1 MSTLHHTSYSSLVL
15 NAPAGPEKTLSV
27 LVLSFAMETRCR
39 YLSKKTFVEVM
50 LAHQDISHLSNKNLS
65 LTSLSKSKMKVSVV
79 LSFSLNFFFV
89 SQSLAEKSITTSL
102 QNGVRKT
109 HESGELIFEDN
120 FDFLDFDKWEHEI
133 TMAGGGN
140 WEFQVFC

>member
-1 MSTLHHTSYSSLVL
+1 MENRLRHLYEITFFEVTLALKS
-15 NAPAGPEKTLSV
+15 
-27 LVLSFAMETRCR
+27 
-39 YLSKKTFVEVM
+39 
-50 LAHQDISHLSNKNLS
+50 ISHLSNKNLS
-65 LTSLSKSKMKVSVV
+65 LTSLSESKMKVSVV

-140 WEFQVFC
+140 WEFQVFF

>member
-1 MSTLHHTSYSSLVL
+1 
-15 NAPAGPEKTLSV
+15 
-27 LVLSFAMETRCR
+27 METRCR
-39 YLSKKTFVEVM
+39 YLSKKTLVEVM

-65 LTSLSKSKMKVSVV
+65 LTSLSESKMKVSVV